1 MREHDEL
8 GKCPICSIVKMD
20 GCSKSNSR
28 RKKLITERFAL
39 IERHI
44 EESVYLMSR
53 PKFILN
59 EQQQSTYVLL
69 HAIDDHN
76 FSAHPMSIHVNK
88 QWMITIHRTE
98 LDAINQ
104 LQNAW
109 QQQQLDIKS
118 TDDLALQLIDIITK
132 NYFRFID
139 EVEDRVFH
147 LKIKMLTVLTIRS

>member
-8 GKCPICSIVKMD
+8 GKCPISSIVKMD

-59 EQQQSTYVLL
+59 EQQQSTYVLCMRL
-69 HAIDDHN
+69 MIIT
-76 FSAHPMSIHVNK
+76 FSASNEYSC
-88 QWMITIHRTE
+88 Q
-98 LDAINQ
+98 
-104 LQNAW
+104 
-109 QQQQLDIKS
+109 
-118 TDDLALQLIDIITK
+118 
-132 NYFRFID
+132 
-139 EVEDRVFH
+139 
-147 LKIKMLTVLTIRS
+147 